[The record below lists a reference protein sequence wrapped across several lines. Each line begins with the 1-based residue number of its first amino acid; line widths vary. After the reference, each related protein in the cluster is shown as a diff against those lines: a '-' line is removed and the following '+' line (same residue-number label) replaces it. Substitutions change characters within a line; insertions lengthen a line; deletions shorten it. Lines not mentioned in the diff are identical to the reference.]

1 MNNNTINTIKKSFI
15 AVIAAAGLGV
25 ALLPA
30 LAPVSA
36 QTMQTVANVETV
48 LNFAALNAVAAPT
61 QGTIAII
68 KKTDGSTVLRLQN
81 LKTEVGPDLHVYL
94 YSAAIP
100 AKDAKPAAVK
110 AAKYLD
116 LGKLPA
122 PFSGFYE
129 YKVPTG
135 TDLASFKSAIIWC
148 DLAGVT
154 FAGATLK

>member
-1 MNNNTINTIKKSFI
+1 MNIKKAFV
-15 AVIAAAGLGV
+15 AVIAAAGLGL
-25 ALLPA
+25 ALLPVV
-30 LAPVSA
+30 APVSA
-36 QTMQTVANVETV
+36 QTMQTAANVETV
-48 LNFAALNAVAAPT
+48 LNFARLNTVGAPT
-61 QGTIAII
+61 QGTLAII
-68 KKTDGSTVLRLQN
+68 KKPDGSTVLRLQN

-100 AKDAKPAAVK
+100 AKDAKPATVK
-110 AAKYLD
+110 AAKFVN

-154 FAGATLK
+154 FAGATLN